1 MLSYELSGTFPRPAP
16 IIALVGVN
24 ISGIPGPPFGPSP
37 RITTTFPCCNHQGN
51 KMICHKNAK
60 LALKRHIPLAE
71 RRKGNH
77 ALQKKGRNG
86 KQ

>member
-1 MLSYELSGTFPRPAP
+1 
-16 IIALVGVN
+16 
-24 ISGIPGPPFGPSP
+24 
-37 RITTTFPCCNHQGN
+37 
-51 KMICHKNAK
+51 MICQKNAK

-71 RRKGNH
+71 RGKGNH